1 MKKKATVKRI
11 VTREPK
17 VLVAEKSAAGIYHV
31 PEYKELM
38 DLSCI
43 DWEDRILTGA
53 SLMPD
58 GLILD
63 VERAQKARTAFSYLK
78 LPDVPGQPS
87 FADVGGEWFNEF
99 VGAVFGTWNGRIRG
113 VNEFFLLVPKK
124 NSKTTNSAGIMV
136 TAMLTSERP
145 HAEFLLVA
153 PTQKVSSIAFQQAVG
168 MIEAD
173 EELRKLCHVK
183 DYVKTIVYI
192 PTGASLKVRSFDPK
206 VLTGSKPAGVLL
218 DELHVIA
225 EHNNADRVI
234 GQLRGG
240 LISQPEGFMI
250 TITTQ
255 SERVPSGIFR
265 TELMKARNVRDGKA
279 KLKLLPILYEFPDS
293 IATAKNPGQELW
305 RDSQYW
311 WMVTPNRDRSITIDR
326 LKEDYANSVESGEE
340 EIRRWASQHLNIQIG
355 MALRSDHW
363 VGAVLWEKN
372 MVAGTLEEIIAESEV
387 ITIGIDGGG
396 LDDML
401 GLTVCGRKKATD
413 VASSTWKLW
422 SHAWIHQIAVER
434 RKENEQKYKDFA
446 KDGDLTIVEVFGQD
460 MEELGDIVEQV
471 YKTNK
476 LPKEA
481 AVGIDQSAIGA
492 ILDVLVDIGLDQEK
506 QITGIPQGWR
516 LNSAIKTA
524 ERKFA
529 EKKLQVCAQGLTR
542 WCAEN
547 ARVELKGN
555 AILITKQASG
565 TAKIDPLM
573 AAFNAIELM
582 SRNPAAEPKYQMFIL
597 GGDDENHVTQ

>member
-1 MKKKATVKRI
+1 MKKKSSVKGA
-11 VTREPK
+11 VTRKSK
-17 VLVAEKSAAGIYHV
+17 VLVAEKTLTGIYKV
-31 PEYKELM
+31 PEYKTLM
-38 DLSCI
+38 DLSCK
-43 DWEDRILTGA
+43 DWEQRITAGS
-53 SLMPD
+53 SLMPE
-58 GLILD
+58 GLLLD
-63 VERAQKARTAFSYLK
+63 IERAQKARTAFSYLR

-87 FADVGGEWFNEF
+87 FGDVGGEWFNEF
-99 VGAVFGTWNGRIRG
+99 VGAVFGTWNGRVRG

-136 TAMLTSERP
+136 TAMLTSQRP

-153 PTQKVSSIAFQQAVG
+153 PTQQVSSIAFQQAVG

-173 EELRKLCHVK
+173 PELNKLCHVK
-183 DYVKTIVYI
+183 DYVKKIIYR
-192 PTGASLKVRSFDPK
+192 PTGASLKVKSFDPK
-206 VLTGSKPAGVLL
+206 VLTGTKPAGVLL

-225 EHNNADRVI
+225 EHSNADRVI
-234 GQLRGG
+234 GQIRGG
-240 LISQPEGFMI
+240 LISQPEGFLI

-255 SERVPSGIFR
+255 SERVPSGVFR
-265 TELMKARNVRDGKA
+265 TELNKARNVRDGKA
-279 KLKLLPILYEFPDS
+279 KLKLLPILYEFPDF
-293 IATAKNPGQELW
+293 IATAKSPGQEKW

-311 WMVTPNRDRSITIDR
+311 WMVTPNRDRSITIER
-326 LKEDYANSVESGEE
+326 LEEDYKNAIESGEE

-363 VGAVLWEKN
+363 IGAALWEKS
-372 MVAGTLEEIIAESEV
+372 MVAGTLEEILSESEA

-401 GLTVCGRKKATD
+401 GLTVCGRKKSTD
-413 VASSTWKLW
+413 VTASTWKLW
-422 SHAWIHQIAVER
+422 SHAWIHEIAVER
-434 RKENEQKYKDFA
+434 RKENEQKYKDFE

-460 MEELGDIVEQV
+460 MRELGDIVEQV

-481 AVGIDQSAIGA
+481 AIGIDQSAIGA
-492 ILDVLVDIGLDQEK
+492 ILDVLVDLGLDQEK
-506 QITGIPQGWR
+506 QIVGIPQGWR
-516 LNSAIKTA
+516 LNAAIKTA

-529 EKKLQVCAQGLTR
+529 ENKLQVCSQSLTR

-582 SRNPAAEPKYQMFIL
+582 SRNPAAEPKYQMLIL
-597 GGDDENHVTQ
+597 GGDDDNHVTQ